1 MKIIF
6 VALSIAYFIGISFT
20 PVSAQMGGMMPGMM
34 GQGHGLGEKNPSV
47 AALLSLQPMPLAL
60 GNFYADDWEKSILYT
75 TVEVGLAIPGIIL
88 LSDRYGDH
96 FHDGG
101 AQDGWTDTER
111 VWFIS
116 LVTGYVLT
124 KVLSAYDA
132 ASSVERQM
140 KREQRVSLH
149 MTGHTQGVLLK
160 ASVTF

>member
-1 MKIIF
+1 M
-6 VALSIAYFIGISFT
+6 ANIAS
-20 PVSAQMGGMMPGMM
+20 SQMMPGMM
-34 GQGHGLGEKNPSV
+34 GGGHPFDSEKSPGI

-60 GNFYADDWEKSILYT
+60 GNFYADDWEKGILYT

-101 AQDGWTDTER
+101 AQDGWTDTEQ

-132 ASSVERQM
+132 ASSVERQLR
-140 KREQRVSLH
+140 REQRVSLH
-149 MTGHTQGVLLK
+149 MTGHTQGVLVK
-160 ASVTF
+160 ASITF